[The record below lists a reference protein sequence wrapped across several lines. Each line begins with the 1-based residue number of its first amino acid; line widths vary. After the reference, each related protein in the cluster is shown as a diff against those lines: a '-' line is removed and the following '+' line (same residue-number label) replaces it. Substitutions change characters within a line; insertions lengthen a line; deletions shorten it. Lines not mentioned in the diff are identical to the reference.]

1 MAESQ
6 IMCMEDGQIS
16 ANVSEDIPAFY
27 YSEIQRAAGEE
38 LLKNGDGAFK
48 TLLKDDKAVDF
59 LSAREIKTLREM
71 FKAYEMSTVETSEAE
86 ERAKTE
92 AEAKAEAK
100 PESSNTNDA
109 KADSG
114 VHSTYWPQ
122 LSDTEVPPLDIG
134 WPNSGFFRGVTR
146 VTVHTHPPKDN
157 GPHIKEVVRR
167 LIQEANK
174 VICIHLYSL
183 YGCYTYI

>member
-6 IMCMEDGQIS
+6 IMCMEDGQIN

-27 YSEIQRAAGEE
+27 YSEIQRAAVEE

-48 TLLKDDKAVDF
+48 TRLKEDKAVDF

-71 FKAYEMSTVETSEAE
+71 FIAYEMATVETSEAE
-86 ERAKTE
+86 ERAKAE
-92 AEAKAEAK
+92 AEAKAKAKAK
-100 PESSNTNDA
+100 PETSNTNDA
-109 KADSG
+109 KGDSG

-146 VTVHTHPPKDN
+146 VSVHTHPPKDN
-157 GPHIKEVVRR
+157 GPHIKEIVRR

-174 VICIHLYSL
+174 VRCIHLYTL
-183 YGCYTYI
+183 